1 MNNQQLLQQSFA
13 QQIRQVVRVV
23 HQVSG
28 LSHKMA
34 SPTPME
40 EGIVK
45 LSRVLLRMP
54 ELTSQW
60 TQNWNPGPMATGSWQ
75 DSQSLCCLHQR
86 CNRLHFLHNGNIADS
101 FWGHLMPEQSQP
113 NSTNLRY
120 WKQPFG
126 QEQRLRSC
134 ATSLAFPSLLLFVAK
149 LSIHW
154 PRLCAVPSKPPSRR
168 PKRIG
173 LGLCL

>member
-1 MNNQQLLQQSFA
+1 MLCLRLLFQQYTHVDEQSATLTTVFRPA
-13 QQIRQVVRVV
+13 DQTGSKSSPSGIRAKPQDGQSNTHGRR
-23 HQVSG
+23 HS
-28 LSHKMA
+28 
-34 SPTPME
+34 
-40 EGIVK
+40 K

-113 NSTNLRY
+113 TSTNLRS

-134 ATSLAFPSLLLFVAK
+134 ATSMVQ
-149 LSIHW
+149 IH
-154 PRLCAVPSKPPSRR
+154 RASQR
-168 PKRIG
+168 PEQF
-173 LGLCL
+173 